1 MKVIDGSYGEGGGQI
16 LRTALALSAVTL
28 EPVKIINIRA
38 KRRNPGLARQHM
50 TAVKALAELTD
61 AEVEGL
67 ALGSRELVFKPRRI
81 KAGRYRFDIGTAGSI
96 TLVLQ
101 ALTPALV
108 YAPGPV
114 ELEIRGGTDVSWSPT
129 VDYFAN
135 VFLRFLERMG
145 YRVEL
150 ELLRRGHYPR
160 GGGIVRVR
168 VPAPPRRLAP
178 LEVLERGEIL
188 RIRGRSHCVRLP
200 RHVAE
205 RQAAAAERLLRS
217 KLGDLDIRVEVEHYD
232 PGRDPHLGPGSGVA
246 LWAETR
252 HSLLGADSLGARGKP
267 AEVVGRE
274 AAEKLL
280 EDLSRGTALD
290 RHMSD
295 MIIPFLAMADGV
307 STVTGARYS
316 LHAYT
321 NVWVVKQ
328 MLGVEIEVEGSLDE
342 PFRLRVSG
350 SPPSP

>member
-16 LRTALALSAVTL
+16 LRTALALSAVTM

-38 KRRNPGLARQHM
+38 RRRNPGLARQHM

-67 ALGSRELVFKPRRI
+67 ALGSRELVFVPRRI
-81 KAGRYRFDIGTAGSI
+81 KAGGYRFDIGTAGSI

-101 ALTPALV
+101 ALTPVLV

-129 VDYFAN
+129 IDYFAY

-160 GGGIVRVR
+160 GGGIVRAR
-168 VPAPPRRLAP
+168 VPAPPRRLKP
-178 LEVLERGEIL
+178 VEIPERGEVF
-188 RIRGRSHCVRLP
+188 RIRGKSHCVRLP

-205 RQAAAAERLLRS
+205 RQAAAAERVLSSR
-217 KLGDLDIRVEVEHYD
+217 LGNLDIRVEVEHHD
-232 PGRDPHLGPGSGVA
+232 PSRDPHLGPGSGVT

-252 HSLLGADSLGARGKP
+252 YSLLGADSLGARGKP

-274 AAEKLL
+274 AAEKLV

-295 MIIPFLAMADGV
+295 MIIPFIAMADGV

-328 MLGVEIEVEGSLDE
+328 MLGVEIEVEGRLDE
-342 PFRLRVSG
+342 PFKLRISG

>member
-1 MKVIDGSYGEGGGQI
+1 MRVIDGSYGEGGGQI

-50 TAVKALAELTD
+50 TAVRALAEITD

-67 ALGSRELVFKPRRI
+67 SLGSKELVFMPRRI
-81 KAGRYRFDIGTAGSI
+81 KPGSYRFDIGTAGSI

-101 ALTPALV
+101 ALAPALV

-129 VDYFAN
+129 VDYFSN

-150 ELLRRGHYPR
+150 ELIRRGHYPR
-160 GGGIVRVR
+160 GGGIVRVKI
-168 VPAPPRRLAP
+168 PAPPRRLKP
-178 LEVLERGEIL
+178 LTIEARGAIL

-205 RQAAAAERLLRS
+205 RQAAAAEKALRS
-217 KLGDLDIRVEVEHYD
+217 KLGRLDIRIDVEYYE
-232 PGRDPHLGPGSGVA
+232 PSRDPHFGPGSGVA
-246 LWAETR
+246 LWAETEK
-252 HSLLGADSLGARGKP
+252 SILGADSLGARGKP
-267 AEVVGRE
+267 AEVVGEE
-274 AAEKLL
+274 AAGKLA
-280 EDLSRGTALD
+280 EDLSRNTALD

-321 NVWVVKQ
+321 NVWVVRQ
-328 MLGVEIEVEGSLDE
+328 MLGTEIEVEGRLDE
-342 PFRLRVSG
+342 PFRLRVKG
-350 SPPSP
+350 SPPRF